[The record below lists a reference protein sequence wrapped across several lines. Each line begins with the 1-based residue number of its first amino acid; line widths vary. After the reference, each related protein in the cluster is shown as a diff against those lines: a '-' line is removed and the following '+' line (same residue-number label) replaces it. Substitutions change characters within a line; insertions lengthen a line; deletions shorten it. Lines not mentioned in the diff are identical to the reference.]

1 MIQSSPV
8 WSNAT
13 RLTLCLHSTIGQKR
27 FCSAQIFS
35 ASYLNGGTTSRC
47 LTAMIPKVWG
57 RLPVQGRNYF
67 RGCTATHIKFFSNN
81 RRDVV
86 YVDSCHSSY
95 PCPPVSSI
103 SVCPLILLLHCS
115 SDVDECVTGVCAE
128 ECLNTPGSFRCFCDG
143 RQGLKLSQD
152 LRSCEVRYRFIMNMF
167 IFNICS

>member
-67 RGCTATHIKFFSNN
+67 RGCTATHIKFFQTTGVTLFMWTAVTPRTPVLLS
-81 RRDVV
+81 
-86 YVDSCHSSY
+86 
-95 PCPPVSSI
+95 PCLLHLCLSFDPPA
-103 SVCPLILLLHCS
+103 PLLL
-115 SDVDECVTGVCAE
+115 
-128 ECLNTPGSFRCFCDG
+128 RCGRVCDG
-143 RQGLKLSQD
+143 CVCRGVFEHPGEFPLFL
-152 LRSCEVRYRFIMNMF
+152 
-167 IFNICS
+167 